1 MPETGPGG
9 ASSEARHRLAW
20 LDHVAYEL
28 FRSTGRSQLMQCL
41 WLYGREV
48 DHAVLARTY
57 DRLAVMSFNRL
68 IEPSSLPLARPR
80 WVKPSGPP
88 EPIEMNADV
97 MPRSQL
103 LRWANRQARRP
114 VDPVAG
120 PAWRMAVQRFDDGS
134 AAVSFVG
141 SHLVL
146 DGMGALRAIEAA
158 TTDVDVTNHYLAQ
171 GRRSPFVGAISDIW
185 QILADAPRTLAA
197 LTRMAQAGWRERSAD
212 KGTRAG
218 NAANRDQDPDAAVEL
233 AAVAASIDAREWD
246 ACARRLGGH
255 PFTLLPGV
263 AATLAA
269 KLGRRRA
276 SDGAVSLMVPVNRRR
291 GLDDDRALAIAFRSL
306 IVAPD
311 PLATDLRP
319 LSAPFKALLRGVKEN
334 EVDALAPLLPAI
346 AWMPRTIATALV
358 NRLFTY
364 VDDRPVSCSNVGILS
379 NGLACIDGTLCHRI
393 LVRSVDV
400 NVTRRD
406 LERSHGH
413 LVIVASRFGE
423 TISICIEACQLESV
437 PTTTEDLRNATKQAL
452 ADFGLD
458 AAIET

>member
-1 MPETGPGG
+1 
-9 ASSEARHRLAW
+9 
-20 LDHVAYEL
+20 
-28 FRSTGRSQLMQCL
+28 
-41 WLYGREV
+41 
-48 DHAVLARTY
+48 
-57 DRLAVMSFNRL
+57 
-68 IEPSSLPLARPR
+68 
-80 WVKPSGPP
+80 
-88 EPIEMNADV
+88 
-97 MPRSQL
+97 
-103 LRWANRQARRP
+103 
-114 VDPVAG
+114 
-120 PAWRMAVQRFDDGS
+120 MAVQRFDDGS

-255 PFTLLPGV
+255 PLTLLPGV

-276 SDGAVSLMVPVNRRR
+276 SDGAV
-291 GLDDDRALAIAFRSL
+291 AIAFRSL